1 MNKTIKIRSIFDI
14 DKFRLI
20 NDDSPLT
27 NSEKETLLLPR
38 NKYHEKAYDQFD
50 TDFMMYA
57 MKVPESPAKSIVN
70 KVFNNKLVFLGTDT
84 KKDGSLG
91 GPMIGGTDSLGG
103 IVLDASD
110 LDISLKQGE
119 SSNIDLCFYS
129 TYFNYIR
136 SVVLIKRKEI
146 RQNKDLNNL
155 VIAYLKNII
164 KKSIAVPTLD
174 PKQEIIYEALVRQ
187 FYYQFM
193 LFFDF
198 GHAFDVYTLKEI
210 PEPFKDE
217 IEELFR
223 TSEMN
228 RYQQFRDIF
237 KALFDLKVVGESPN
251 KMLGTALS
259 KLGMSQ
265 FLYMTTV
272 VDYLIASSILSNYPA
287 FTLTKS
293 LYVNRTIQ
301 EQIEKN
307 IISYGST
314 IKYNQDLVKGL

>member
-1 MNKTIKIRSIFDI
+1 MTKTIKLRNLFDI

-20 NDDSPLT
+20 PDDSPLT
-27 NSEKETLLLPR
+27 KSEKETLILPR
-38 NKYHEKAYDQFD
+38 NNIHEKAYSQFD
-50 TDFMMYA
+50 VDMSLYMMK
-57 MKVPESPAKSIVN
+57 MQDSPAKTVVSSM
-70 KVFNNKLVFLGTDT
+70 FNRKLIFIGTDNSRN
-84 KKDGSLG
+84 GVLG
-91 GPMIGGTDSLGG
+91 GPIISSDERLAAVVIDS
-103 IVLDASD
+103 SD
-110 LDISLKQGE
+110 LDISMTTGE
-119 SSNIDLCFYS
+119 TSNIDLCFYS

-155 VIAYLKNII
+155 IIGYLKNII

-251 KMLGTALS
+251 RMLGSALS

-293 LYVNRTIQ
+293 LYVNRNIQ
-301 EQIEKN
+301 EQIEK
-307 IISYGST
+307 IIVGYGST